1 MPPSG
6 AAAPGKAKGT
16 IVALGSKG
24 AMNSAKIARI
34 TKPRTIP
41 PPTMPTGLS
50 LSRKTGLS
58 DAAKLAPSLES
69 GVLTAFVRGTS
80 LT

>member
-1 MPPSG
+1 
-6 AAAPGKAKGT
+6 
-16 IVALGSKG
+16 
-24 AMNSAKIARI
+24 MNSAKIARI

-41 PPTMPTGLS
+41 PPIMPTGLS